1 MITDFHGCE
10 TEGSSFYRARIC
22 CVFGCIGKGIGHE
35 DIQKDF
41 LSFCSRSHAKK
52 KGDWLSRILEWTI
65 SKIQL
70 RGNFSDESMYKRDK
84 LYK

>member
-22 CVFGCIGKGIGHE
+22 CVFGCIGKGIEHE

-41 LSFCSRSHAKK
+41 LSFCSRSRREK
-52 KGDWLSRILEWTI
+52 KGRLIVSNIGMDDFEDSIERE
-65 SKIQL
+65 
-70 RGNFSDESMYKRDK
+70 F
-84 LYK
+84 